1 MDEYKDETRNK
12 PFYIYSTAM
21 CEKMMAGIVTKLS
34 GVEFQGTKVSI
45 EEITR
50 KAFEDHTSGGSHD
63 FNFYIPFCLGGGI
76 WWGF

>member
-1 MDEYKDETRNK
+1 
-12 PFYIYSTAM
+12 
-21 CEKMMAGIVTKLS
+21 MAGIVTKLS